1 MLAEVMSY
9 VRLTLAALGLGF
21 FCFCL
26 GYAVRASRP

>member
-26 GYAVRASRP
+26 GYAAARR